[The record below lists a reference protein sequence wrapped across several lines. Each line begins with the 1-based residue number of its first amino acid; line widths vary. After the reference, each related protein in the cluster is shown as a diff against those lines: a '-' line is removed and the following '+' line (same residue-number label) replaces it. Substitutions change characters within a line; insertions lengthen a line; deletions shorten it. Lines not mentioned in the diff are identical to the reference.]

1 MSNQKPIADNLFTWP
16 SDQPKLLGSKDTE
29 TGRYFFPAK
38 KSNTHEQVELSTKGK
53 LWTWTVQRFMPKIP
67 YIGADN
73 PEDFKPY
80 AVGYIELPGEIMVE
94 SRLEGVNPEDLEI
107 GMEMELSIDPFVKN
121 EDGEELMMFSFRP
134 CKN

>member
-53 LWTWTVQRFMPKIP
+53 LWTWTVR
-67 YIGADN
+67 
-73 PEDFKPY
+73 
-80 AVGYIELPGEIMVE
+80 GEIMVE

>member
-1 MSNQKPIADNLFTWP
+1 
-16 SDQPKLLGSKDTE
+16 
-29 TGRYFFPAK
+29 
-38 KSNTHEQVELSTKGK
+38 
-53 LWTWTVQRFMPKIP
+53 MPKTP
-67 YIGADN
+67 YIGTEN

-121 EDGEELMMFSFRP
+121 EEGEELMMFSFRP

>member
-1 MSNQKPIADNLFTWP
+1 MCIRDR
-16 SDQPKLLGSKDTE
+16 GSKDTE

-38 KSNTHEQVELSTKGK
+38 KSNTHEQVELSRKGT
-53 LWTWTVQRFMPKIP
+53 LWTWTVQRFMPKTP
-67 YIGADN
+67 YIGAEN

-94 SRLEGVNPEDLEI
+94 SRLADIDPEDLEI

-121 EDGEELMMFSFRP
+121 DDGEELMMFSFKP